1 MGDNPTLVRFIT
13 GWAQDGLSADGLPY
27 FREVVKVVK
36 SRPPYLQL
44 EQVASEQDF
53 DENPE
58 AYAKF
63 KKEQAAK
70 KASNTE
76 GGYPLALW
84 PAVTAAELQML
95 AARDIVTVE
104 DLAKYAG
111 RRAEDGMPGEL
122 KELAKRA
129 KAMTDMSKDIGKY
142 EAIIREKDGQLEAL
156 VEQVKDLRSTIQ
168 AQEGI
173 INSLKAKVA

>member
-13 GWAQDGLSADGLPY
+13 GWAQDGLGADGLPY
-27 FREVVKVVK
+27 FREVLKVVK

-44 EQVASEQDF
+44 EQVATEEDISDNA
-53 DENPE
+53 D
-58 AYAKF
+58 AYARF
-63 KKEQAAK
+63 QKEQAAK
-70 KASNTE
+70 KLTSVE
-76 GGYPLALW
+76 GGFPLALW
-84 PAVTAAELQML
+84 PAVGGAELQML
-95 AARDIVTVE
+95 SARDIVTVE
-104 DLAKYAG
+104 ELAKWAG

-129 KAMTDMSKDIGKY
+129 KAMVDMSKDIGKY

-168 AQEGI
+168 AQDGI